1 MRPGPLALKGNL
13 GRLKKLKVRH
23 PGLKVLIS
31 LGGWT
36 GPQYFSDA
44 VLTPESRGAPNRQ
57 ALPRPAR
64 RHPVA
69 LRLQRVLVLRRPRR
83 PAGNAACIRLK
94 GLGGSMLWSI
104 DQDDAKASLT
114 TALYSVLR

>member
-1 MRPGPLALKGNL
+1 M
-13 GRLKKLKVRH
+13 
-23 PGLKVLIS
+23 
-31 LGGWT
+31 
-36 GPQYFSDA
+36 
-44 VLTPESRGAPNRQ
+44 
-57 ALPRPAR
+57 
-64 RHPVA
+64 A
-69 LRLQRVLVLRRPRR
+69 LRRQRVLVLRRPRR